1 MPADELFEQLN
12 NNSVSEVSNVICI
25 TMFMQFCIWIF
36 YCILH
41 LLKWNTKN
49 EKKKYRSFSLSPYG
63 TGTGKLWN
71 KPSLLPVFVN
81 EAWLKH
87 SHAPLSPLSLA
98 ALFHNSRVECLWLRP
113 YSSQNPK
120 YLLSGSSEKAANSCV
135 NTLPHCKL
143 DFIKTKYTKLRW
155 ICTILH
161 YSQVITSNNYKIYIP
176 SRLTFSFHK
185 DLRRMKR
192 KCNFSYVTFLLTVS
206 INSFFNLYG
215 SFNTYFKDKKISLA

>member
-25 TMFMQFCIWIF
+25 TMFLQFCIWIF

-120 YLLSGSSEKAANSCV
+120 YLLCSSLQKNV
-135 NTLPHCKL
+135 VDPLP
-143 DFIKTKYTKLRW
+143 
-155 ICTILH
+155 
-161 YSQVITSNNYKIYIP
+161 
-176 SRLTFSFHK
+176 
-185 DLRRMKR
+185 RRMP
-192 KCNFSYVTFLLTVS
+192 
-206 INSFFNLYG
+206 
-215 SFNTYFKDKKISLA
+215 DKQSLSRNMFIITGGWLAGGGGCSSLGGRTIR